1 MADKP
6 HGQQMGQKPPETTKP
21 GEPKPTEPTPKP
33 GEPKPSTPE
42 TPAPTAPASML
53 LTARQLLDYMLQDG
67 TPKKVLA
74 ESEEWLKDNE
84 GASAQALY
92 YHMEAVGCDGAQG
105 RPSVGTL
112 RKACK
117 FTFGADAEPDTIVEK
132 SASDEIKRLR
142 SENESLRKA
151 VESANNQR
159 AVTTRQLDNANA
171 AKNELSRRV
180 AILQGGKTPEELAAL
195 GLKD

>member
-6 HGQQMGQKPPETTKP
+6 HGQQMGQKSEAKTDKPAQAPESSP
-21 GEPKPTEPTPKP
+21 
-33 GEPKPSTPE
+33 PE
-42 TPAPTAPASML
+42 TPAPNAPQSLL
-53 LTARQLLDYMLQDG
+53 LTARQLLDHMVSDG

-74 ESEEWLKDNE
+74 ESEEWLKQNE

-92 YHMEAVGCDGAQG
+92 RHMEAVGCDGAQG
-105 RPSVGTL
+105 RPSAGTL

-117 FTFGADAEPDTIVEK
+117 FTFGADAEPDSLVEK

-151 VESANNQR
+151 VEAANNAR
-159 AVTTRQLDNANA
+159 AVVVRQLDMANE
-171 AKNELSRRV
+171 AKNELARRC
-180 AILQGGKTPEELAAL
+180 AILSGGKSKEELSAL